1 MRLLLL
7 FVSMFCAGNIFA
19 QNKYFVY
26 LKDKT
31 GTEFKISEPGK
42 FLSPRSLNRRTTQRI
57 NITARDL
64 PVSATYVNQIKTTG
78 AKVTGSSK
86 WLNAILLEATPT
98 QLTAIKALPFVL
110 SVDGNTSING
120 LRLAGPLKNKWENGT
135 EIDFNYGSALP
146 QIQQL
151 GADEM
156 HKKDITGK
164 GMLVGI
170 LDSGFDRANTID
182 ALKTIFTEKRVL
194 DTYDF
199 VDREVNVY
207 NEDGHGTAVMSCIGA
222 NLTGKLIG
230 TAPDASFVLYRTED
244 VYSESKIEEVYWLFA
259 AEKADSIGV
268 DVINSS
274 LGYTTFDNA
283 AQDYKYAD
291 MTGDKTI
298 CARAAD
304 FAVGVG
310 ISVVVSAGN
319 DGNNTWKYVGT
330 PADADSVISVGAV
343 DLNGNI
349 SSFSSFGPNAKKNIK
364 PELVAR
370 GTGTVVASGSNGI
383 GGANGT
389 SFSSPVMAG
398 FVASF
403 KSAYPRIPAMKI
415 KEIMIKSANL
425 YLTPNERFG
434 YGLPSFGKAVVL
446 ADEYMKTLILASEQ
460 ENSVDL
466 LIYPNPISDNDF
478 SISYKNVDL
487 GPNTNIKIY
496 QKSTGAILIDSNLET
511 AKKDIKKLPSGTY
524 LLSTNS
530 PEGKIIQKSFIK
542 L

>member
-7 FVSMFCAGNIFA
+7 FLIMFCAGNISA
-19 QNKYFVY
+19 QIKYFVY

-42 FLSPRSLNRRTTQRI
+42 FLSPRSLNRRTTQKI
-57 NITARDL
+57 NITTRDL
-64 PVSATYVNQIKTTG
+64 PPSATYVNQIKATG
-78 AKVTGSSK
+78 VKILGSSK

-98 QLTAIKALPFVL
+98 QLTSIKALPFVV

-120 LRLAGPLKNKWENGT
+120 LRMAGPVKNKWENST
-135 EIDFNYGSALP
+135 EIDFNYGTALP

-164 GMLVGI
+164 GILVGVF
-170 LDSGFDRANTID
+170 DSGFDRANTID
-182 ALKTIFTEKRVL
+182 ALKIVFSEKRVL

-199 VDREVNVY
+199 VDKKINVY
-207 NEDGHGTAVMSCIGA
+207 DEDGHGTSVLSCIGA

-244 VYSESKIEEVYWLFA
+244 VYSESRIEEVYWLFA

-319 DGNNTWKYVGT
+319 DGTKPWKYVAT

-343 DLNGNI
+343 DVNGNI
-349 SSFSSFGPNAKKNIK
+349 SSFSSFGPNFKKNIK

-370 GTGTVVASGSNGI
+370 GSGTIVATGTNGI

-415 KEIMIKSANL
+415 REILIKSANL

-434 YGLPSFGKAVVL
+434 YGLPSFKKAAAL
-446 ADEYMKTLILASEQ
+446 ADEYMKTLVLATET
-460 ENSVDL
+460 ENSEDL
-466 LIYPNPISDNDF
+466 LIFPNPISDTDF
-478 SISYKNVDL
+478 SITYKNADL
-487 GPNTNIKIY
+487 PLNTIVKVF
-496 QKSTGAILIDSNLET
+496 QKSNGSLVIASNLEA
-511 AKKDIKKLPSGTY
+511 AKKEIKKLPSATY
-524 LLSTNS
+524 VLTTNS

>member
-1 MRLLLL
+1 MRLLTIFLL
-7 FVSMFCAGNIFA
+7 IFCAGNISA

-42 FLSPRSLNRRTTQRI
+42 YLSARSLSRRNTQNI
-57 NITARDL
+57 SITARDL
-64 PVSATYVNQIKTTG
+64 PVSASYMSLVKNTG
-78 AKVTGSSK
+78 AKIINTSK

-98 QLTAIKALPFVL
+98 QLTNIKALPFVV
-110 SVDGNTSING
+110 SVDGNSSING
-120 LRLAGPLKNKWENGT
+120 LRLAGPLKNKWENST
-135 EIDFNYGSALP
+135 EIDFNYGTALP

-164 GMLVGI
+164 GILVGVF
-170 LDSGFDRANTID
+170 DSGFDRANTID
-182 ALKTIFTEKRVL
+182 ALRTIFSEKRVL
-194 DTYDF
+194 ETYDF
-199 VDREVNVY
+199 VDRKANVY
-207 NEDGHGTAVMSCIGA
+207 DEDGHGTAVLSCIGA

-244 VYSESKIEEVYWLFA
+244 VSSESKIEEVYWLLA

-274 LGYTTFDNA
+274 LGYSTFDNA
-283 AQDYKYAD
+283 AQDYKYSD

-319 DGNNTWKYVGT
+319 DGNNPWKYVAT

-343 DLNGNI
+343 DVNGNI
-349 SSFSSFGPNAKKNIK
+349 SSFSSFGPNFKKNIK

-434 YGLPSFGKAVVL
+434 YGLPSFRKAAVL
-446 ADEYMKTLILASEQ
+446 ADEYMKTLILATEIQ
-460 ENSVDL
+460 NSADL
-466 LIYPNPISDNDF
+466 LIYPNPISENDF
-478 SISYKNVDL
+478 SISYKKIDL
-487 GPNTNIKIY
+487 AGSTKIKIF
-496 QKSTGAILIDSNLET
+496 QKSSGALLIDTDLET
-511 AKKDIKKLPSGTY
+511 AKKDLKKLPSGTY
-524 LLSTNS
+524 LLKTNS
-530 PEGKIIQKSFIK
+530 PEGKTVQNSFIK

>member
-1 MRLLLL
+1 MRIVLL
-7 FVSMFCAGNIFA
+7 FLLIFCAENIFA

-31 GTEFKISEPGK
+31 GTEFKISEPRK
-42 FLSPRSLNRRTTQRI
+42 FLSDRSINRRNTQKI
-57 NITARDL
+57 NVTQRDL
-64 PVSATYVNQIKTTG
+64 PVSATYLTQLKTLGVKILGT
-78 AKVTGSSK
+78 SK

-98 QLTAIKALPFVL
+98 QLTNIKALAFVS

-120 LRLAGPLKNKWENGT
+120 LRLAGPVRDKWQNST
-135 EIDFNYGSALP
+135 QIDYNYGSGLT

-156 HKKDITGK
+156 HKKDFTGK
-164 GMLVGI
+164 GILVGI
-170 LDSGFDRANTID
+170 LDSGFDRANTVD
-182 ALKTIFTEKRVL
+182 ALKAIFTEKRIL

-199 VDREVNVY
+199 VDRKVNVY
-207 NEDGHGTAVMSCIGA
+207 DEDGHGTNVMSCIGG
-222 NLTGKLIG
+222 NSPGKLIG

-259 AEKADSIGV
+259 CEKADSIGV

-274 LGYTTFDNA
+274 VGYTTFDNA
-283 AQDYKYAD
+283 AQDYKYTD

-319 DGNNTWKYVGT
+319 DGSQPWKYVGT
-330 PADADSVISVGAV
+330 PADADSVISVGAI
-343 DLNGNI
+343 DGNANI
-349 SSFSSFGPNAKKNIK
+349 SSFSSYGPNAKKNIK

-370 GTGTVVASGSNGI
+370 GTGTVVAGGSNVI
-383 GGANGT
+383 GAANGT

-403 KSAYPRIPAMKI
+403 KQAYPRIPAMKLR
-415 KEIMIKSANL
+415 EILIKSANL
-425 YLTPNERFG
+425 YLTPDVRFG
-434 YGLPSFGKAVVL
+434 YGLPSFKKAAVL
-446 ADEYMKTLILASEQ
+446 ADEYMKTLILSTEVETEA
-460 ENSVDL
+460 DL
-466 LIYPNPISDNDF
+466 LIYPNPISDQSL
-478 SISYKNVDL
+478 SIKFKNVELSDDAK
-487 GPNTNIKIY
+487 IKVF
-496 QKSTGAILIDSNLET
+496 QKSTGALVFDNTYILIKNET
-511 AKKDIKKLPSGTY
+511 KKIPPGVY
-524 LLSTNS
+524 FLSINS